1 MQNRNPI
8 RPQEKSAVV
17 YTSKAMCRDCYRCV
31 RVCPVNAIKMEGGQ
45 AQVIA
50 DQCIAC
56 GTCIAECPQHAK
68 AYRTDYGKVL
78 AMLEAN
84 DDLAVSLAPS
94 FAACYTPWEQKRLPS
109 ALRSLGFNYVGETAI
124 GAWHTAE
131 ASLQWM
137 QARPGMDHIC
147 TACPAVVS
155 YISQYVPE
163 FAPNLVPV
171 VSPMLAHARMLK
183 QKHPK
188 RKVIFAG
195 PCVAKKAEATAG
207 NNEVFIDAVLTFE
220 ELDELLKIKQINL
233 QHCEESNFD
242 EEAGTNARLFALE
255 GGLLK
260 TAGLDTDMLQAN
272 TIAVSGFDEI
282 REVLNGLAEKKDQQ
296 NGHQKWIIEPLFCKH
311 GCINGPSVRHKQSLY
326 SRRNMVLQFAK
337 SKPGATVESTK
348 LFDRLNAHYPPLAN
362 KQQLLF
368 SESQIQA
375 VLQLTGKHKAEDELN
390 CMACGFSSC
399 RNKAIAVLQG
409 IAEPEMC
416 MPYMR
421 RLAEKKFDLMIDH
434 DPNGIILLNNTLEI
448 VHMNAAFKKMF
459 SCSDALIGR
468 KISYL
473 IDPDA
478 FEKMATSE
486 ETLIRQTMHY
496 SSYNLICHQISYAIP
511 ELSQYVGIFVDITD
525 LKINKEKLNEIKT
538 ETIIRAQE
546 LIEHQIS
553 MAQEMARFLGDN
565 TARGE
570 VLMNKLIDSI
580 KK

>member
-1 MQNRNPI
+1 
-8 RPQEKSAVV
+8 
-17 YTSKAMCRDCYRCV
+17 
-31 RVCPVNAIKMEGGQ
+31 
-45 AQVIA
+45 
-50 DQCIAC
+50 
-56 GTCIAECPQHAK
+56 
-68 AYRTDYGKVL
+68 
-78 AMLEAN
+78 
-84 DDLAVSLAPS
+84 
-94 FAACYTPWEQKRLPS
+94 
-109 ALRSLGFNYVGETAI
+109 
-124 GAWHTAE
+124 
-131 ASLQWM
+131 
-137 QARPGMDHIC
+137 
-147 TACPAVVS
+147 
-155 YISQYVPE
+155 
-163 FAPNLVPV
+163 
-171 VSPMLAHARMLK
+171 
-183 QKHPK
+183 
-188 RKVIFAG
+188 
-195 PCVAKKAEATAG
+195 
-207 NNEVFIDAVLTFE
+207 
-220 ELDELLKIKQINL
+220 
-233 QHCEESNFD
+233 
-242 EEAGTNARLFALE
+242 
-255 GGLLK
+255 
-260 TAGLDTDMLQAN
+260 
-272 TIAVSGFDEI
+272 
-282 REVLNGLAEKKDQQ
+282 
-296 NGHQKWIIEPLFCKH
+296 
-311 GCINGPSVRHKQSLY
+311 
-326 SRRNMVLQFAK
+326 
-337 SKPGATVESTK
+337 
-348 LFDRLNAHYPPLAN
+348 
-362 KQQLLF
+362 
-368 SESQIQA
+368 
-375 VLQLTGKHKAEDELN
+375 
-390 CMACGFSSC
+390 MACGFSSC